1 LNLEPDFRT
10 YHTPSCPVKP
20 VDRGG
25 DSYYHCGMQNSPF
38 VITVSSEKGG
48 VGKTTLATNLAI
60 FLKAM
65 DEELPVS
72 IFSFDNHF
80 TVDKMF
86 EIKGQPLQGDVTG
99 LLSSESVSDYLH
111 TGQYGVGYIPSSA
124 ELARFKLSIKSPM
137 ILTRIFAFS
146 RLSGIIII
154 DTRPDLDIL
163 TKNALYAADRV
174 IIPVKD
180 MPSLEN
186 CRNIFD
192 LFDKKGY
199 DKKSLSL
206 IPCLV
211 DSRIKFEGPFAD
223 QKTLLKAYAINRG
236 YRCFDTYIS
245 KSPKVESLNT
255 NPDGR
260 IYPILTHARSTEVYG
275 QFAALA
281 KSILDE
287 FHATRVPRSLL
298 AREWF
303 MSEEERGKEAYLRRL
318 QGVMKICPLCGRAL
332 LNGDSDTAAY
342 YFESSNGGSCGFIEE
357 ECYLG
362 LLMADIYRVNG
373 EIGGEDPA
381 WDVLRDVAR
390 KSSFFFRRIENGK
403 GPMVEV
409 ASFDPEGFQLLKR
422 EYPLKEYE
430 GGIMRRERSRL
441 FSFISAVMEPYE
453 GNREES
459 FIVVHPVDPRSPGAI
474 LREERYREFS
484 RLKEYIAG
492 QMNTI

>member
-1 LNLEPDFRT
+1 
-10 YHTPSCPVKP
+10 
-20 VDRGG
+20 
-25 DSYYHCGMQNSPF
+25 MQKFPY

-60 FLKAM
+60 FLKAL
-65 DEELPVS
+65 DEDLPVS

-86 EIKGQPLQGDVTG
+86 EIKGQPVKGDVTG
-99 LLSSESVSDYLH
+99 LLSGGSGSDLLH

-124 ELARFKLSIKSPM
+124 ALSEFKLSVKSPM
-137 ILTRIFAFS
+137 ILTRLLAFS
-146 RLSGIIII
+146 RFTGIVII

-192 LFDKKGY
+192 LFDKRGY
-199 DKKSLSL
+199 DKKSLAL

-211 DSRIKFEGPFAD
+211 DSRIKFDGPFCD

-260 IYPILTHARSTEVYG
+260 IYPILTHARNTDVYG
-275 QFAALA
+275 QFTTLA
-281 KSILDE
+281 KTIIEE
-287 FHATRVPRSLL
+287 FRATREPRSQL
-298 AREWF
+298 ARQWF
-303 MSEEERGKEAYLRRL
+303 LSEEERGKEAYLRRL
-318 QGVMKICPLCGRAL
+318 SGLKKTCPLCDRPL
-332 LNGDSDTAAY
+332 LHGDSGTAAY
-342 YFESSNGGSCGFIEE
+342 YFETADKGGCGFIEE

-362 LLMADIYRVNG
+362 LLMSDIYRINR
-373 EIGGEDPA
+373 ELADEDPA
-381 WDVLRDVAR
+381 WGVLRDSSR
-390 KSSFFFRRIENGK
+390 KTSFVFRPVDNGK
-403 GPMVEV
+403 GPMVEIF
-409 ASFDPEGFQLLKR
+409 SFDQEGFQLLKKLF
-422 EYPLKEYE
+422 PLGENN
-430 GGIMRRERSRL
+430 GGVMGGERSRL
-441 FSFISAVMEPYE
+441 FSFVSKAMESNCAKP
-453 GNREES
+453 GNN
-459 FIVVHPVDPRSPGAI
+459 FIVVHPVDPLTPGAI
-474 LREERYREFS
+474 LREEKYKEFS
-484 RLKEYIAG
+484 RLKDYFAG
-492 QMNTI
+492 QVGI